1 MIHYHIILPTYYY
14 YKGTKKILEQ
24 IYKTKTKSKNL
35 SIYIFDNTVN
45 DKIRNLYI
53 SFKVKLNIFY
63 IKNRPTISAATN
75 WNKSISHLK
84 KKIGNQLIGTQDYL
98 VILHHDEYFT
108 DKDFFLKL
116 NKLIK
121 KNKYPDVISMTTIID
136 YHNKLKNKIHTTA
149 YQRFLFH
156 KHYFDYILLRNF
168 IGPVSSL
175 VFKYHN
181 NFPIFDQNLKWLVD
195 VEYYNRFKIF
205 KRWIFTDDLIL
216 YSDQKNY
223 VSLTLR
229 YKSRINELYL
239 KEKNQIVQKFNLK
252 FKHLDYIIWALLRI
266 SNKFKYFINIKKYLN
281 D

>member
-14 YKGTKKILEQ
+14 YKGTQKILEQ
-24 IYKTKTKSKNL
+24 IHKTKTKSKNL

-45 DKIRNLYI
+45 DKIRNLYLR
-53 SFKVKLNIFY
+53 FKVKLNIFY
-63 IKNRPTISAATN
+63 IKNRPTISPATN
-75 WNKSISHLK
+75 WNKSISFIK
-84 KKIGNQLIGTQDYL
+84 KKLGNQLIGTQDYL

-121 KNKYPDVISMTTIID
+121 KNKNPDVISMTTIID

-156 KHYFDYILLRNF
+156 KYYFDYILLRNF

-195 VEYYNRFKIF
+195 VKYYKKFKMF

-216 YSDQKNY
+216 YSDQKND

-266 SNKFKYFINIKKYLN
+266 SNKFKYFINIKNYLN

>member
-14 YKGTKKILEQ
+14 YKGTQKILEQ
-24 IYKTKTKSKNL
+24 IHKTKTKSKNL

-45 DKIRNLYI
+45 DKIRNLYL

-63 IKNRPTISAATN
+63 FKNRPTISPATN
-75 WNKSISHLK
+75 WNKSISFIK
-84 KKIGNQLIGTQDYL
+84 KKLENQLIGTQDYL

-121 KNKYPDVISMTTIID
+121 KNKNPDVISMTTIID

-156 KHYFDYILLRNF
+156 KYYFDYILLRNF

-175 VFKYHN
+175 VLKYHN
-181 NFPIFDQNLKWLVD
+181 NFPTFDQNLKWLVD
-195 VEYYNRFKIF
+195 VEYYKKFKMF

-216 YSDQKNY
+216 YSDQKND

>member
-14 YKGTKKILEQ
+14 YKGTQKILEQ
-24 IYKTKTKSKNL
+24 IHKTKTKSKNL

-45 DKIRNLYI
+45 DKIRNLYLR
-53 SFKVKLNIFY
+53 FKVKLNIFY
-63 IKNRPTISAATN
+63 IKNRPTISPATN
-75 WNKSISHLK
+75 WNKSISFIK
-84 KKIGNQLIGTQDYL
+84 KKLGNQLIGTQDYL

-121 KNKYPDVISMTTIID
+121 KNKNPDVISMTTIID
-136 YHNKLKNKIHTTA
+136 YHNKLKNKIHSTA

-156 KHYFDYILLRNF
+156 KYYFDYILLRNF

-195 VEYYNRFKIF
+195 VEYYKKFKMF

-216 YSDQKNY
+216 YSDQKND

-266 SNKFKYFINIKKYLN
+266 SNKFKYFINIKNYLN

>member
-14 YKGTKKILEQ
+14 YKGTQKILEQ
-24 IYKTKTKSKNL
+24 IHKTKTKSKNL

-45 DKIRNLYI
+45 DKIRNLYLR
-53 SFKVKLNIFY
+53 FKVKLNIFY
-63 IKNRPTISAATN
+63 IKNRPTISPATN
-75 WNKSISHLK
+75 WNKSISFIK
-84 KKIGNQLIGTQDYL
+84 KKLGNQLIGTQDYL

-121 KNKYPDVISMTTIID
+121 KNKNPDVISMTTIID

-156 KHYFDYILLRNF
+156 KYYFDYILLRNF

-195 VEYYNRFKIF
+195 VEYYKKFKMF

-216 YSDQKNY
+216 YSDQKND

-266 SNKFKYFINIKKYLN
+266 SNKFKYFINIKNYLN

>member
-1 MIHYHIILPTYYY
+1 MIHYHIILPTYHY
-14 YKGTKKILEQ
+14 YKGTQKILKQ

-35 SIYIFDNTVN
+35 SLYIFDNTVN
-45 DKIRNLYI
+45 DKIRNLYL
-53 SFKVKLNIFY
+53 SFKVKLNIIY

-75 WNKSISHLK
+75 WNKSISYLK
-84 KKIGNQLIGTQDYL
+84 KKLQKQLIGTQDYL

-156 KHYFDYILLRNF
+156 KYYFDYILLRNF

-175 VFKYHN
+175 VFKYQN
-181 NFPIFDQNLKWLVD
+181 NLPTFNENLKWLVD
-195 VEYYNRFKIF
+195 VEYYKKFKMF
-205 KRWIFTDDLIL
+205 KKWIFTDDLIL
-216 YSDQKNY
+216 YSDQKND
-223 VSLTLR
+223 VSLTLK

-239 KEKNQIVQKFNLK
+239 KEKNQIFQEFNLK
-252 FKHLDYIIWALLRI
+252 FEYLDYIIWALLRI
-266 SNKFKYFINIKKYLN
+266 LNKLKYFINIKKYLY